1 LAGFNALTLFRQSM
15 MNQSAAPAVDVVI
28 PVYNAPELTK
38 RCIDSVVTHLD
49 QSIGTIHIQDD
60 ASGAETR
67 AMLDG
72 LPYPRLHIRHAPEN
86 QGFGQSVNEAVDRC
100 NADWVLVLNS
110 DIEIHDNF
118 LPLLCEALAVEPE
131 LAVISPTEGDISSA
145 QAARYT
151 RQPGGYLTTYRF
163 RGYAFLI
170 RRAVFQAMGGF
181 DAQFGRG
188 YYEDTDLGRRLSQQG
203 WRMGVH
209 PDAAI
214 RHETGASFGRG
225 KAYRELVQRNRARYL
240 SRYPLAR
247 QNVLVVSGACTL
259 AELPSRLMDS
269 IEQVMRQ
276 GGRLHWLTPAL
287 LPKLSCLQ
295 MRNSPTSLKMIMHL
309 LLRGW
314 SREDKRISAIWML
327 PGVPV
332 MLRILLALWGHAQ
345 RLEMR
350 TWGTGPSECAQQ
362 PVSRRDP
369 AGSGAAE
376 QNVNKQNSE

>member
-1 LAGFNALTLFRQSM
+1 
-15 MNQSAAPAVDVVI
+15 MNQFAAPAIDVVI
-28 PVYNAPELTK
+28 PAYNAPELTK
-38 RCIDSVVTHLD
+38 RCIDSVVTHLG
-49 QSIGTIHIQDD
+49 QSIGTIYIQDD

-72 LPYPRLHIRHAPEN
+72 LPYPRLHVWHAPEN
-86 QGFGQSVNEAVDRC
+86 QGFGQSVNEAVARS

-118 LPLLCEALAVEPE
+118 LPLLCEAFAADPE
-131 LAVISPTEGDISSA
+131 LAVISPTEGDISGA
-145 QAARYT
+145 KADRYM
-151 RQPGGYLTTYRF
+151 RQPGGYITTHRF

-170 RRAVFQAMGGF
+170 RRAVFQALSGF

-188 YYEDTDLGRRLSQQG
+188 YYEDTDLGRRLDQQG
-203 WRMGVH
+203 WNMGVH
-209 PDAAI
+209 PDAAV
-214 RHETGASFGRG
+214 RHETGTSFGRG
-225 KAYRELVQRNRARYL
+225 KSYRELVQRNRTRYL

-247 QNVLVVSGACTL
+247 QNVLVISGACTL
-259 AELPSRLMDS
+259 ADISPRLADS

-295 MRNSPTSLKMIMHL
+295 MRNSLVSFKMIMSL

-314 SREDKRISAIWML
+314 SREDKRISAVWVL

-332 MLRILLALWGHAQ
+332 MLRILLALWSRMR

-350 TWGTGPSECAQQ
+350 TWGIEQFERAQRLPEFQ
-362 PVSRRDP
+362 RDL
-369 AGSGAAE
+369 AGSVAKH
-376 QNVNKQNSE
+376 NTNKQNSQ

>member
-1 LAGFNALTLFRQSM
+1 
-15 MNQSAAPAVDVVI
+15 MNPPVASTIDVVI

-38 RCIDSVVTHLD
+38 RCIDSVVTHLS
-49 QSIGTIHIQDD
+49 QSIRTIYIQDD

-72 LPYPRLHIRHAPEN
+72 LPYPRLHVWHAPEN
-86 QGFGQSVNEAVDRC
+86 QGFGQSVNEAVARS

-110 DIEIHDNF
+110 DIEIQENF
-118 LPLLCEALAVEPE
+118 LPLLCEVFAADPE
-131 LAVISPTEGDISSA
+131 LAVISPMEGDISSA
-145 QAARYT
+145 KADRYM
-151 RQPGGYLTTYRF
+151 RQLGGYITTHRF

-188 YYEDTDLGRRLSQQG
+188 YYEDTDLGRRLDQQG
-203 WRMGVH
+203 WSMGVH
-209 PDAAI
+209 PDATV

-225 KAYRELVQRNRARYL
+225 KSYRELIQRNRARYL
-240 SRYPLAR
+240 ARYPLAR
-247 QNVLVVSGACTL
+247 QNVLVISGACTL
-259 AELPSRLMDS
+259 TDIPPRLTDS

-295 MRNSPTSLKMIMHL
+295 MRNSLVSFKMIMSL

-314 SREDKRISAIWML
+314 SRDDKRISAVWVL

-332 MLRILLALWGHAQ
+332 MLRILLVLWGRMR

-350 TWGTGPSECAQQ
+350 TWGIEQFECAQRLPEFQ
-362 PVSRRDP
+362 RDS
-369 AGSGAAE
+369 AGSVAK
-376 QNVNKQNSE
+376 QNINKQNSE

>member
-60 ASGAETR
+60 ATGAETR

-86 QGFGQSVNEAVDRC
+86 QGFGQSVNEAVARS

-110 DIEIHDNF
+110 DIEIHENF
-118 LPLLCEALAVEPE
+118 LPLLCEALAADPE
-131 LAVISPTEGDISSA
+131 LAVISPTEGDISNA
-145 QAARYT
+145 KAERYM
-151 RQPGGYLTTYRF
+151 RQPGGYITTYRF

-209 PDAAI
+209 PDAAVH
-214 RHETGASFGRG
+214 HETGASFGRG
-225 KAYRELVQRNRARYL
+225 KAYRELVQQNRARYL

-247 QNVLVVSGACTL
+247 QNVLVISDAGTL
-259 AELPSRLMDS
+259 AGLPSRLADS

-276 GGRLHWLTPAL
+276 GGRLHWLTPVL

-295 MRNSPTSLKMIMHL
+295 MRNSLVSFKMIMSL

-314 SREDKRISAIWML
+314 LREDKRISVVWIL

-332 MLRILLALWGHAQ
+332 MLRILLVLWGRMR

-350 TWGTGPSECAQQ
+350 TWETE
-362 PVSRRDP
+362 
-369 AGSGAAE
+369 
-376 QNVNKQNSE
+376 